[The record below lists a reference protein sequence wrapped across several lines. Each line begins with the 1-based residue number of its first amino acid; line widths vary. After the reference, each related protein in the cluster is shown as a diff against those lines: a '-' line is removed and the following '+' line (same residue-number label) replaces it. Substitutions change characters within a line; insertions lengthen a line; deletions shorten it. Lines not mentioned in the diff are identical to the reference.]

1 MAREA
6 VKGGAHVLDVC
17 VDYTGEDGVADMREV
32 ASRFATQATL
42 PLMLD
47 STEPPVIETGLQL
60 IAGKPILNSVNLED
74 GDAPGTRLDRFLALA
89 REYGAAVVCTCI
101 DTEGQARTAEWKLRA
116 ARAIY
121 DLAVDRYG
129 LAPEDLLFDPL
140 VLPISTGMEES
151 RRDGIETIEGI
162 RRIKEALPGVGTV
175 VGLSNVSFGLAPAA
189 RHALNSV
196 FLHECQEA
204 GLDAAIVHAA
214 RIVPLNKLDPRVV
227 EVCLDLIYDRR
238 DAATGYDPLAE
249 LLQLF
254 EGVSAAGVERE
265 DRSDWPVDRRLE
277 QRIVDGDR
285 DGLEAD
291 LDAALATGTA
301 ALDVI
306 NGPLLGGMKTVGE
319 LFGSGQMQLPF
330 VLQSAETMKTAVAHL
345 EPHME
350 KTDDGGKG
358 RIVLAT
364 VKGDV
369 HDIGK
374 NLVDIIF
381 TNNGYEVH
389 NLGIKVSLAEM
400 IEAAEKVRADAIGMS
415 GLLVKSTLIMRE
427 NLLELNER
435 GLATTTPV
443 ILGGAALTR
452 TYVERD
458 LRGEYQ
464 GRLFYGKDAFEGLHT
479 MDRLMEIRRSG
490 ADDTDFGRVPEGR
503 EGSGSRT
510 VRAATRAMT
519 DRPAGPDRAPSVA
532 TDNELFTPPF
542 VGSRIER
549 GIPLDDI
556 ATYLN
561 ETALFRGQWGYRPDK
576 SQGENDDEFRVRLRG
591 ELRARMAAV
600 RRSGVLEP
608 AVAYGYFAVNAEG
621 DDLIVWKDESRT
633 AEWLRFR
640 FPRQPADPWLSVSD
654 FFRSVSSGDPDYAA
668 FHIVTMGPK
677 VSEETARLFAENQYQ
692 DYLHLHGLGV
702 EMTEALAEYWH
713 RRVRTDW
720 GFVGE
725 DGPSLGGLFRQ
736 QYRGG
741 RYSWGY
747 PACPDLEDNAKCAEL
762 VGADRIGVTVSEET
776 SWQFHPEQT
785 TAAIICHHPQAKYF
799 VV

>member
-1 MAREA
+1 M
-6 VKGGAHVLDVC
+6 C

-42 PLMLD
+42 PIMLD

-74 GDAPGTRLDRFLALA
+74 GDAPGTRLDRFLSMA

-101 DTEGQARTAEWKLRA
+101 DTEGQARTAEWKVRA
-116 ARAIY
+116 ARAIH

-129 LAPEDLLFDPL
+129 LASEDLLFDPL
-140 VLPISTGMEES
+140 VLPITTGMEES

-162 RRIKEALPGVGTV
+162 RRIKAELPGVGTL
-175 VGLSNVSFGLAPAA
+175 VGLSNVSFGLNPSA

-214 RIVPLNKLDPRVV
+214 RIMPLHKIDPHVV

-238 DAATGYDPLAE
+238 DQAKGYDPLAE
-249 LLQLF
+249 LLRIF
-254 EGVSAAGVERE
+254 EGVAASSLVTE
-265 DRSDWPVDRRLE
+265 DRSDWPVERRLS
-277 QRIVDGDR
+277 QRIIDGDR

-291 LDAALATGTA
+291 LESALLDRWA
-301 ALDVI
+301 ALDIV
-306 NGPLLGGMKTVGE
+306 NGPLLGGMKVVGD

-330 VLQSAETMKTAVAHL
+330 VLQSAETMKAAVAYL

-350 KTDDGGKG
+350 KTDVGGKG
-358 RIVLAT
+358 RIVLGT

-381 TNNGYEVH
+381 TNNGYEVR
-389 NLGIKVSLAEM
+389 NLGIKVPLADLLD
-400 IEAAEKVRADAIGMS
+400 AARDMGADAIGMS

-427 NLLELNER
+427 NLLEMNDR
-435 GLATTTPV
+435 GLSGIPV

-458 LRGEYQ
+458 LRSEYQ

-479 MDRLMEIRRSG
+479 MDRLMELKRSG
-490 ADDTDFGRVPEGR
+490 VDDPDFGRALEGR
-503 EGSGSRT
+503 EGARP
-510 VRAATRAMT
+510 RAARAAAAGA
-519 DRPAGPDRAPSVA
+519 DGADVEIDPNRPARAPSVA
-532 TDNELFTPPF
+532 TDNPVFVPPF
-542 VGSRIER
+542 LGTRIER

-556 ATYLN
+556 AAYLN
-561 ETALFRGQWGYRPDK
+561 ETALFRAQWGYRPDK
-576 SQGENDDEFRVRLRG
+576 SREETDAEFKDRLRG
-591 ELRARMAAV
+591 ELRIRLAEARTA
-600 RRSGVLEP
+600 GVLQP
-608 AVAYGYFAVNAEG
+608 AVAYGYFAVNSEG
-621 DDLIVWKDESRT
+621 EDLIVWKDETRT
-633 AEWLRFR
+633 SEWLRFT
-640 FPRQPADPWLSVSD
+640 FPRQDADPWLSIAD
-654 FFRSVSSGDPDYAA
+654 FFRSAASGEADYAA
-668 FHIVTMGPK
+668 FHVVTMGTRAA
-677 VSEETARLFAENQYQ
+677 EEAARLFQENRYQ

-702 EMTEALAEYWH
+702 EMTEALAELWH
-713 RRVRTDW
+713 HRIRQEW
-720 GFVGE
+720 GFVSE
-725 DGPSLGGLFRQ
+725 DGPTLGGLFRQ

-747 PACPDLEDNAKCAEL
+747 DACPDLEDNAKCAEL
-762 VGADRIGVTVSEET
+762 VGAERLGVEVSEET

-785 TAAIICHHPQAKYF
+785 TAAIVCHHPQAKYF
-799 VV
+799 VVRRS